1 MFIDWSIF
9 VYMKKIIW
17 IILALL
23 ILVALFFSIGLI
35 KPSIQYKSKITVD
48 RPVDKAFM
56 VFIDA
61 SKMDHWLTG
70 FKKIELV
77 SGMPNFPGSYFNLIL
92 EMNGKEITLKE
103 EVLDFRWNELF
114 SVRIHH
120 DLMSIENVNQFTPME
135 MKTEITGTY
144 RVTGKNIFWRSVLVF
159 ARGKLKKRAQ
169 NDFDSLQKVIES
181 N

>member
-17 IILALL
+17 IILSLL
-23 ILVALFFSIGLI
+23 VIPVLFFSIGLI
-35 KPSIQYKSKITVD
+35 KPSIQYESKIVVDCPVD
-48 RPVDKAFM
+48 RAFM
-56 VFIDA
+56 VFIDG
-61 SKMDHWLTG
+61 SKMDQWLTG

-77 SGMPNFPGSYFNLIL
+77 RGMPNFPGSIFNLIL
-92 EMNGKEITLKE
+92 EMNGREVTLKE
-103 EVLDFRWNELF
+103 EVVDFRWNDLF
-114 SVRIHH
+114 SVRIQH